1 MLKVYGQYLPGTA
14 MVDNAFI
21 ALTHSSTLRRLLYE
35 ALAALG
41 LDPTDTYRRAY
52 AGVPLAAPLLDAREE
67 HDNAPRFWQALE
79 GISGDADI
87 GLHLGEVMQPRP
99 MDVVSYLLLAA
110 RDLRQG
116 LQAFV
121 RFQHIL
127 SGGFVARLQ
136 ERGDEAHL
144 VIDLNYREVG
154 SLRQQMECLAVL
166 LSKMLASAAGG
177 ELPLLGVE
185 FRHRAPR
192 NLAEHRRLLSVE
204 PRFSRP
210 HDVLILPRALLTRPS
225 RSASPRLFEVLSEEA
240 EKQLAGLLEN
250 QLLVRV
256 RYWLEVNLGGTTCS
270 LESCARALGSNR
282 GALQR
287 SLSEQGSSF
296 RALHDEVRRLRAL
309 RLLDQGLGVREVA
322 RACGFAELSPFYRAF
337 RRWQGSTPRGVV
349 PRHGSTGE

>member
-1 MLKVYGQYLPGTA
+1 MP
-14 MVDNAFI
+14 DNAFV

-41 LDPTDTYRRAY
+41 FDPTDTYRRAY
-52 AGVPLAAPLLDAREE
+52 AGVALAAPLLDAREE

-79 GISGDADI
+79 GISGDVDI

-127 SGGFVARLQ
+127 SGGFAARLEEQ
-136 ERGDEAHL
+136 GDEARL

-166 LSKMLASAAGG
+166 LTKMLASAGG

-192 NLAEHRRLLSVE
+192 KLAEHRRLLGVE
-204 PRFSRP
+204 PLFSRP
-210 HDVLILPRALLTRPS
+210 HDVLILPRALLSRPS

-240 EKQLAGLLEN
+240 EKQLAGLVEN

-256 RYWLEVNLGGTTCS
+256 RYWLEVNLGSATCS
-270 LESCARALGSNR
+270 LEACALALGSNR
-282 GALQR
+282 SALQR

-337 RRWQGSTPRGVV
+337 RRWQGGTPRGLVS
-349 PRHGSTGE
+349 RHGSNGG

>member
-1 MLKVYGQYLPGTA
+1 MP
-14 MVDNAFI
+14 DNAFV

-41 LDPTDTYRRAY
+41 FDPTDTYRRAY
-52 AGVPLAAPLLDAREE
+52 AGVALAAPLLEAREE

-79 GISGDADI
+79 GISGDVDI

-127 SGGFVARLQ
+127 SGGFAARLEEQ
-136 ERGDEAHL
+136 GDAARL

-166 LSKMLASAAGG
+166 LSKMLASAGG
-177 ELPLLGVE
+177 ELPLQGVE

-192 NLAEHRRLLSVE
+192 KLAEHRRLLGVE

-210 HDVLILPRALLTRPS
+210 HDVLILPRALLSRPS

-240 EKQLAGLLEN
+240 EKQLAGLVEN

-256 RYWLEVNLGGTTCS
+256 RYWLEVNLGTATCS
-270 LESCARALGSNR
+270 LEACALALGSNR
-282 GALQR
+282 SALQR

-337 RRWQGSTPRGVV
+337 RRWQGGTPRGLVS
-349 PRHGSTGE
+349 RHGATGE

>member
-1 MLKVYGQYLPGTA
+1 MP
-14 MVDNAFI
+14 DNAFV

-41 LDPTDTYRRAY
+41 FDPTDTYRRAY
-52 AGVPLAAPLLDAREE
+52 AGVALAAPLLEAREE

-127 SGGFVARLQ
+127 SGGFAARLEEQ
-136 ERGDEAHL
+136 GDEARL

-166 LSKMLASAAGG
+166 LSKMLASAGG
-177 ELPLLGVE
+177 ELPLQGVE

-192 NLAEHRRLLSVE
+192 KLAEHRRLLGVE
-204 PRFSRP
+204 PCFSRP
-210 HDVLILPRALLTRPS
+210 HDVLILPRALLSRPS

-240 EKQLAGLLEN
+240 ERQLAGLVEN

-256 RYWLEVNLGGTTCS
+256 RYWLEVNLGTATCS
-270 LESCARALGSNR
+270 LEACALALGSNR
-282 GALQR
+282 SALQR

-337 RRWQGSTPRGVV
+337 RRWQGGTPRGLVS
-349 PRHGSTGE
+349 RHGSTGE

>member
-1 MLKVYGQYLPGTA
+1 MA
-14 MVDNAFI
+14 ESAFV

-41 LDPTDTYRRAY
+41 FDPTDTYRRAY
-52 AGVPLAAPLLDAREE
+52 AGVPLAAPLLEAREE

-79 GISGDADI
+79 GISGDVDI

-116 LQAFV
+116 VQAFV

-127 SGGFVARLQ
+127 SGGFAARLEEQ
-136 ERGDEAHL
+136 GDEARL

-166 LSKMLASAAGG
+166 LSKMLAAASGG
-177 ELPLLGVE
+177 ELPLVGVE

-192 NLAEHRRLLSVE
+192 KLAEHRRLLGVE
-204 PRFSRP
+204 PRFAQS
-210 HDVLILPRALLTRPS
+210 HDVLILPRTLLSRPS
-225 RSASPRLFEVLSEEA
+225 RSANPRLFEVLSEEA
-240 EKQLAGLLEN
+240 EKQLAMLVEN

-256 RYWLEVNLGGTTCS
+256 RYWLEVNLGTATCS
-270 LESCARALGSNR
+270 LEACALALGSNR
-282 GALQR
+282 SALQR
-287 SLSEQGSSF
+287 ALSEQGSSF
-296 RALHDEVRRLRAL
+296 RTLHGEVRRLRAL

-322 RACGFAELSPFYRAF
+322 RACGFTELSPFYRAF
-337 RRWQGSTPRGVV
+337 RRWEGGTPRGLVA
-349 PRHGSTGE
+349 RHGLTGG

>member
-1 MLKVYGQYLPGTA
+1 MP
-14 MVDNAFI
+14 DNAFV

-41 LDPTDTYRRAY
+41 LDPTDTYRQAY
-52 AGVPLAAPLLDAREE
+52 AGVALAAPLLEAREE

-99 MDVVSYLLLAA
+99 MDVVGYLLLAA
-110 RDLRQG
+110 RDVRQG

-127 SGGFVARLQ
+127 SGGFAARLEEQ
-136 ERGDEAHL
+136 GEEARL

-185 FRHRAPR
+185 FRHLAPR
-192 NLAEHRRLLSVE
+192 RLVEHRRLLGVE
-204 PRFSRP
+204 PRFAQP
-210 HDVLILPRALLTRPS
+210 HDVLILPRVLLSRPS

-240 EKQLAGLLEN
+240 ERQLAELVEN
-250 QLLVRV
+250 QLLARV
-256 RYWLEVNLGGTTCS
+256 RYWLEFNLGRATCS
-270 LESCARALGSNR
+270 LQACAQALGSNR
-282 GALQR
+282 SALQR
-287 SLSEQGSSF
+287 ALSEQGSSF

-309 RLLDQGLGVREVA
+309 RLLDQGQDMRDVA

-337 RRWQGSTPRGVV
+337 RRWQGGTPRGLVA
-349 PRHGSTGE
+349 RHGATGE

>member
-1 MLKVYGQYLPGTA
+1 MP
-14 MVDNAFI
+14 DNAFV

-41 LDPTDTYRRAY
+41 FDPTDTYRRAY
-52 AGVPLAAPLLDAREE
+52 AGVALAAPLLEAREE

-79 GISGDADI
+79 GISGDVDI

-127 SGGFVARLQ
+127 SGGFAARLEEQ
-136 ERGDEAHL
+136 DDEARL

-166 LSKMLASAAGG
+166 LSKMLASAGG
-177 ELPLLGVE
+177 ELPLQGVE

-192 NLAEHRRLLSVE
+192 KLAEHRRLLGVE

-210 HDVLILPRALLTRPS
+210 HDVLILPRALLSRPS

-240 EKQLAGLLEN
+240 DKQLAGLVEN

-256 RYWLEVNLGGTTCS
+256 RYWLEVNLGSATCS
-270 LESCARALGSNR
+270 LEACALALGSNR
-282 GALQR
+282 SALQR
-287 SLSEQGSSF
+287 SLSEHGSSF

-337 RRWQGSTPRGVV
+337 RRWQGGTPRGLVS
-349 PRHGSTGE
+349 RHGSTGE

>member
-1 MLKVYGQYLPGTA
+1 MP
-14 MVDNAFI
+14 DNAFV

-41 LDPTDTYRRAY
+41 FDPTDTYRRAY
-52 AGVPLAAPLLDAREE
+52 AGVALAAPLLEAREE

-79 GISGDADI
+79 GISGDVDI

-127 SGGFVARLQ
+127 SGGFAARLEEQ
-136 ERGDEAHL
+136 GDEARL

-166 LSKMLASAAGG
+166 LTKMLVSAGG

-192 NLAEHRRLLSVE
+192 KLAEHRRLLGVE

-210 HDVLILPRALLTRPS
+210 HDVLILPRALLSRPS

-256 RYWLEVNLGGTTCS
+256 RYWLEVNLGTTVCS
-270 LESCARALGSNR
+270 LEACALALDSNR
-282 GALQR
+282 SALQR

-309 RLLDQGLGVREVA
+309 RLLDQGLGIREVA

-337 RRWQGSTPRGVV
+337 RRWQGGTPRGLLS
-349 PRHGSTGE
+349 RRATMGE